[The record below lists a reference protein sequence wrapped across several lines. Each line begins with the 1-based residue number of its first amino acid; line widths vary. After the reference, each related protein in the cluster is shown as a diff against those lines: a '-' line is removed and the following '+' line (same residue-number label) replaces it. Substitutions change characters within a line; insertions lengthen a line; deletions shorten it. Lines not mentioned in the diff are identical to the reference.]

1 MTAAVTNPETTPH
14 SGRRWL
20 RRLGIGLTGLLVIVV
35 ALVGLLQ
42 LPPVATLVVRKALTL
57 APLNPGN
64 RLEVGRVS
72 GNFLHGLT
80 LENVR
85 LRRSDS
91 GGSRELARID
101 RLRVAYSL
109 PGLRPPE
116 TRLDEIEI
124 AGGSI
129 AAHREGDRWDLA
141 EVMRKS
147 SDTTGG
153 GGFAIGR
160 LEVRDIGVAAELSP
174 DSVAH
179 ARIQELAAHDLRLGD
194 TALASIDRLQFAV
207 QPPGSDRWLAASTRG
222 RLTADELR
230 FDPVRLS
237 SEGSEVTGHVVLPRN
252 FRDARQIGR
261 LDVRLTARPLAMAD
275 LAALNPAVPAAGAL
289 QFDARARG
297 EGNLITAHLAATLDE
312 GHLTLDG
319 GTRLS
324 QGRPTAYRAHGE
336 VRRLDPSRLHA
347 SAPKGEVNGRLD
359 AELDGPL
366 SRADGSVRL
375 DLGGSRIGQTA
386 VRDLRLAALLS
397 SGTAD
402 LTLHGALDSAR
413 VSATG
418 RARLFDSLPSYRVS
432 GTAVNLP
439 GTGAVARAL
448 AGGDSGAAVP
458 ALAVGFR
465 LNGTGTSPDSAT
477 ARGRVDL
484 TAVRESGADRSL
496 GHATF
501 RLADGR
507 LDLRPEI
514 LAGGGT
520 ITAIGRVTLG
530 DTLSYELRDG
540 RIDRVDLG
548 RLSGDT
554 AAAPLSGR
562 FSLAGRGTAPATAR
576 LTTKLHLDELRYGM
590 RRVERVDA
598 TARLANGRLRLSGE
612 GAAQGG
618 RLVLEALGRPFDS
631 TASYV
636 LERAA
641 LEGVDLGTFM
651 GRPDL
656 AGPVS
661 LTITGEAR
669 IRGER
674 RSGHAQLTIE
684 RSRLGHIEF
693 TDGTAQ
699 LRLDGQQLSYEASV
713 RSNGGAISA
722 RGDGMTGASDPTY
735 RVQEG
740 RLTTVN
746 LGTLLDRPDLRTDLN
761 ATFTAEVATGAP
773 DSLRAK
779 LGLVLLPS
787 RVNQAEL
794 TSGSL
799 DGTVDGG
806 QIQATVRADGPDGKL
821 DATLR
826 AAPEQTVTT
835 LTAGGTIAAEHLAR
849 WTGRADADGRIEGKF
864 NLAVKSDSMG
874 LRSIGGTVTGGGGI
888 GDIRVP
894 TLYAAL
900 KPIDGQIQLDTV
912 VLRSNVAVADGGGRL
927 QLRPGPDPGTLRLA
941 ATLGDLGPVAAL
953 MGADTLGADSARI
966 TLTAS
971 GPAHHWL
978 IDGAAD
984 AYAMAYAGSLANHVT
999 VSGKARLDS
1008 TQVAAVSGNLH
1019 VQDAAF
1025 GKLTLRELSAKG
1037 GYDSTLAL
1045 DLDLNIADSVRI
1057 ASQIRGS
1064 MSAARDTIRAELQR
1078 LTLNEGGRAWALARP
1093 AEIAVKP
1100 RVELKNVALVA
1111 PGRSITV
1118 DGVFDRAGASD
1129 LTLRIRS
1136 LDLETLRAAGLVPI
1150 GGRLDGQLHLAGP
1163 ATSPRL
1169 QGNVDLAVR
1178 SAKGAVIGTVGSKL
1192 DWSPVGLRIAA
1203 AAKPLQG
1210 SALTID
1216 GSLPYR
1222 FTLAPRDT
1230 AARVASEALPTD
1242 TVSLAVRAD
1251 SFDLALFGPL
1261 LPPDAATGLGGR
1273 LRTDARIGGTIRKP
1287 AASGTVNLSRA
1298 TLELPAIGVAY
1309 QRGEL
1314 AGRLEGETLRIDKLR
1329 LLTDKHEE
1337 LLANGSIRLAPLSE
1351 PGLSLDG
1358 TLTDFQLVNSDQLST
1373 SATGKV
1379 QVAGTLLHP
1388 EVTGRVRLGRTDFYV
1403 GAGAAQARVEQVTLS
1418 PAELRKLAR
1427 DFGPAVLTKAEKTP
1441 GLMDRAKLDLSVNM
1455 PGQVWIRRTSSPKAN
1470 IEIMGNVRVTQE
1482 PGQEMRFFGH
1492 VEPVPDRGTLELS
1505 GKQFRLSEGDIN
1517 LAGPVDSTKLDV
1529 TATYTV
1535 PTQGSG
1541 DAEGVLVDVHAR
1553 GRLDSL
1559 SLEFTSDP
1567 SMSQDDILS
1576 YIVTGRPA
1584 SDNPLF
1590 EGAGGGG
1597 NTGQQVA
1604 YGALANAI
1612 SNAAGQSLGLDV
1624 FQIRQEP
1631 TRGLTLTAGRY
1642 VGSRLF
1648 LDLQLPLQLG
1658 TSSQQTAG
1666 SNLGPGFELE
1676 YTLERWLRATLR
1688 GGSLSPGFLF
1698 RARRAY

>member
-1 MTAAVTNPETTPH
+1 MN
-14 SGRRWL
+14 
-20 RRLGIGLTGLLVIVV
+20 
-35 ALVGLLQ
+35 
-42 LPPVATLVVRKALTL
+42 
-57 APLNPGN
+57 
-64 RLEVGRVS
+64 GRV
-72 GNFLHGLT
+72 
-80 LENVR
+80 
-85 LRRSDS
+85 
-91 GGSRELARID
+91 
-101 RLRVAYSL
+101 
-109 PGLRPPE
+109 
-116 TRLDEIEI
+116 
-124 AGGSI
+124 
-129 AAHREGDRWDLA
+129 
-141 EVMRKS
+141 
-147 SDTTGG
+147 
-153 GGFAIGR
+153 
-160 LEVRDIGVAAELSP
+160 
-174 DSVAH
+174 
-179 ARIQELAAHDLRLGD
+179 
-194 TALASIDRLQFAV
+194 
-207 QPPGSDRWLAASTRG
+207 
-222 RLTADELR
+222 
-230 FDPVRLS
+230 
-237 SEGSEVTGHVVLPRN
+237 
-252 FRDARQIGR
+252 
-261 LDVRLTARPLAMAD
+261 
-275 LAALNPAVPAAGAL
+275 
-289 QFDARARG
+289 
-297 EGNLITAHLAATLDE
+297 
-312 GHLTLDG
+312 
-319 GTRLS
+319 
-324 QGRPTAYRAHGE
+324 
-336 VRRLDPSRLHA
+336 
-347 SAPKGEVNGRLD
+347 D
-359 AELDGPL
+359 AELDGAL
-366 SRADGSVRL
+366 SRANGSVRL

-386 VRDLRLAALLS
+386 IRELRLAALLS

-418 RARLFDSLPSYRVS
+418 RARLFDSLPTYRLS
-432 GTAVNLP
+432 GTAVDLP

-448 AGGDSGAAVP
+448 AGSDSTAAVP
-458 ALAVGFR
+458 SLAIGFR
-465 LNGTGTSPDSAT
+465 LSGAGTSPDSAS

-484 TAVRESGADRSL
+484 TAVRDGGADRSL
-496 GHATF
+496 GHATL
-501 RLADGR
+501 RLANGR
-507 LDLRPEI
+507 LELRPEI
-514 LAGGGT
+514 FAGGGT
-520 ITAIGRVTLG
+520 ITAIGRVTMG

-554 AAAPLSGR
+554 ASAPVSGR
-562 FSLAGRGTAPATAR
+562 FSLAGRGSAPSTAR
-576 LTTKLHLDELRYGM
+576 VATKLHLNELRYGT
-590 RRVERVDA
+590 RRVERVDV
-598 TARLANGRLRLSGE
+598 TARLADGRLRLSGE

-641 LEGVDLGTFM
+641 LEGVDLGTFL

-661 LTITGEAR
+661 LAITGEAR
-669 IRGER
+669 IHGER
-674 RSGHAQLTIE
+674 RSGHARLTIE
-684 RSRLGHIEF
+684 RSRLGRIELN
-693 TDGTAQ
+693 DGSAQ

-713 RSNGGAISA
+713 RTNSGEIAA

-740 RLTTVN
+740 RLTDVN
-746 LGTLLDRPDLRTDLN
+746 LGTLLGRPDLRTDLN
-761 ATFTAEVATGAP
+761 ATFTADVATGAP
-773 DSLRAK
+773 DSLRGNF
-779 LGLVLLPS
+779 GLALLPS

-794 TSGSL
+794 TAGSL
-799 DGTVDGG
+799 DGTVDGR
-806 QIQATVRADGPDGKL
+806 QIQVTLRAEGPDGKV

-826 AAPEQTVTT
+826 GAPEQTVNA
-835 LTAGGTIAAEHLAR
+835 LTAEGTIAAEHLAR

-864 NLAVKSDSMG
+864 NLAVKSDSLG
-874 LRSIGGTVTGGGGI
+874 LRSVGGTVTAGGGM

-894 TLYAAL
+894 TLYVAL
-900 KPIDGQIQLDTV
+900 KPVDGQIQLDTM
-912 VLRSNVAVADGGGRL
+912 VLRSNVALADGGGRL

-966 TLTAS
+966 KLAAS

-984 AYAMAYAGSLANHVT
+984 AYGLAYAGSLANHVT
-999 VSGKARLDS
+999 VSGTARLDG
-1008 TQVAAVSGNLH
+1008 TQVAAASGDLH
-1019 VQDAAF
+1019 VQGASI
-1025 GKLTLRELSAKG
+1025 GQLSLSELRAKG

-1045 DLDLNIADSVRI
+1045 DLKLNIADSVQV

-1064 MSAARDTIRAELQR
+1064 ISAARDTIRAELQR

-1093 AEIAVKP
+1093 AEIALKP

-1118 DGVFDRAGASD
+1118 DGVFDRAGPSD
-1129 LTLRIRS
+1129 LTLRITS
-1136 LDLETLRAAGLVPI
+1136 LDLETFRAAGLVPI

-1169 QGNVDLAVR
+1169 QGSVDLDIR
-1178 SAKGAVIGTVGSKL
+1178 SAKGAVVGTVGSKL
-1192 DWSPVGLRIAA
+1192 DWSAVGLRIAA

-1210 SALTID
+1210 GALTID

-1222 FTLAPRDT
+1222 FTLSPRDT
-1230 AARVASEALPTD
+1230 TARVASEPLPTD
-1242 TVSLAVRAD
+1242 TLSLAVRAD

-1261 LPPDAATGLGGR
+1261 LPPDAAKGLGGR
-1273 LRTDARIGGTIRKP
+1273 LRADARIGGTIRKP
-1287 AASGTVNLSRA
+1287 VATGTVNLSRA
-1298 TLELPAIGVAY
+1298 TLELPAIRVAY

-1314 AGRLEGETLRIDKLR
+1314 AGHLEGETLRIDKLR
-1329 LLTDKHEE
+1329 LLAGKHEE
-1337 LLANGSIRLAPLSE
+1337 LLANGAIRLAPLSE

-1358 TLTDFQLVNSDQLST
+1358 TLTDFRLVNSDQLRT
-1373 SATGKV
+1373 SASGKV
-1379 QVAGTLLHP
+1379 QVAGTLLRP

-1403 GAGAAQARVEQVTLS
+1403 GAGAAQARVEQVTLT
-1418 PAELRKLAR
+1418 PAERRKLAR
-1427 DFGPAVLTKAEKTP
+1427 DFGPAVLTRAEKTP
-1441 GLMDRAKLDLSVNM
+1441 GLLDRAKLDLSVNM
-1455 PGQVWIRRTSSPKAN
+1455 PGQVWIRRTSSPKTD
-1470 IEIMGNVRVTQE
+1470 IEIMGNVRVTQQ
-1482 PGQEMRFFGH
+1482 PGQEMNFFGH

-1517 LAGPVDSTKLDV
+1517 LAGPVDSTKIDV

-1535 PTQGSG
+1535 PTQGTG

-1590 EGAGGGG
+1590 EGSGNGAG

-1604 YGALANAI
+1604 YGALAGAI
-1612 SNAAGQSLGLDV
+1612 SNAAGQGLGLDV

-1648 LDLQLPLQLG
+1648 LDLQLPLQIG
-1658 TSSQQTAG
+1658 SSSQQPAG

-1676 YTLERWLRATLR
+1676 YTLQRWLRASLR